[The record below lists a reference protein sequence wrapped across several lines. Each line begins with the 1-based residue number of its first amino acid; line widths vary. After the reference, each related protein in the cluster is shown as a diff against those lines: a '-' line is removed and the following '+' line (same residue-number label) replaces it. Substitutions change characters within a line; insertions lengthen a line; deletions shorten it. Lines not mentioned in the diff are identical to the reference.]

1 MFSIY
6 SDGLIL
12 NDYEH
17 YRVYEFAK
25 NHING
30 VESFW
35 SFAKRRLAKFNGLKN
50 FIFIRVNFGGIT
62 KIQICIKFC

>member
-12 NDYEH
+12 NGYEH
-17 YRVYEFAK
+17 YLVYHNEFAK

-30 VESFW
+30 IEW
-35 SFAKRRLAKFNGLKN
+35 SFAKRRLAPFNKIGNGLKN
-50 FIFIRVNFGGIT
+50 FIFINFDG
-62 KIQICIKFC
+62 